1 MTDLFA
7 TTAPST
13 AVGPGALTPA
23 SDATRAAPARA
34 FATRHD
40 LAGPTRAA
48 MATLLGGCLVEA
60 IALERH
66 AKQAHWNVKG
76 MHFRTL
82 HALFDDVAEEA
93 KAWSDLLAERLVA
106 LGGVADGRVETVA
119 ARSTLP
125 ALPEAAVTGQAWV
138 AALADSLAAF
148 GVMLRRAIDVAA
160 AGGDVDTADVCT
172 EVSRGADTR
181 LWMVEAHGQDAPV
194 SAGRAHP
201 VPESADAAP
210 PA

>member
-1 MTDLFA
+1 M
-7 TTAPST
+7 
-13 AVGPGALTPA
+13 GALL
-23 SDATRAAPARA
+23 S
-34 FATRHD
+34 
-40 LAGPTRAA
+40 
-48 MATLLGGCLVEA
+48 GCLGDA
-60 IALERH
+60 IALQRH
-66 AKQAHWNVKG
+66 AKQGHWNVKG
-76 MHFRTL
+76 MHFRAL

-93 KAWSDLLAERLVA
+93 EAWSDLLAERVVA

-125 ALPEAAVTGQAWV
+125 ALPEATVTGEAWV

-148 GVMLRRAIDVAA
+148 CATLRRAIDVAA
-160 AGGDVDTADVCT
+160 AAGDAGTADVCT

-201 VPESADAAP
+201 VPESADAAA